1 MAAKVLREFS
11 DKKAARGV
19 HMNERRIIDYISNQ
33 AVRNPDR
40 PAICLSTNKS
50 INYKQLAEQI
60 NKLSRQLYEL
70 GFELNRR
77 IAIAMPHGP
86 EAIIA
91 FYAVASITTVVPL
104 NPNCLVTEL
113 KNYMMLAKVDAI
125 IVKEGYSAAVAQAAA
140 ETGIPVIIMDT
151 NGEGEFHFRVVGPV
165 SQKVDNIGHQENDIA
180 VVLFTSG
187 TTSTPKVVPVTHA
200 NLIKTVDITTE
211 IFGLKEED
219 RCISV
224 TPLFH
229 IYGIVGP
236 LLSAAATGSSV
247 ICLPSFNPQEF
258 FRILRELQIT
268 WYAASPAIHHAVAEY
283 AERIGVD
290 KANYALQLIRSGS
303 APLPVKVVEKLK
315 KYFGAIVVQGYG
327 LTETAGLGTCNPPI
341 PGKIKNESVGL
352 VTGCEIGI
360 IDEQKN
366 FLPQTM
372 VGQIVI
378 RGESIT
384 KGYENV
390 DDNSQIFLE
399 NGWFATGDQGYFDE
413 DGHLFITGRIKE
425 MINRGGVKIS
435 PYEVEEV
442 LGRHEDVIE
451 AAVFAAPHPY
461 LGEIPMALAV
471 LRPSS
476 LLTAENLKN
485 FLRDKISLSKMPVQ
499 IFLTAQIPKSANGK
513 IQRRLLY
520 RYIQNHPE
528 DFPAAL
534 LEVATE
540 EAEFNTATEKALAD
554 IWRELLKIEHVSN
567 ADDFFEVGGDSLMAE
582 MLFAEIERVLAIKL
596 PADTILAHRTLQELA
611 ALIDRENPTA
621 KEFDFIVPIN
631 PFGSRQPLF
640 CIHNVGGDVLTYRKL
655 ADYLDKDLP
664 VYGLSLNLEAKNL
677 QHPVRIVDLAAFY
690 IQEMRAV
697 QPNGP
702 YFVAGHSLGG
712 LLAYEISRQLQAQ
725 NQEIALLAMLDTR
738 LLNKKHRKP
747 LWKKLKHNYQKLSF
761 VPFRQIFHY
770 LKQKTL
776 DEIERFKV
784 KRFMRTYPAPLDHT
798 LNKAALKK
806 NLLQYAGRHYKP
818 ESYQGIITYFNAKQE
833 SKNYAE
839 ETLKGWSELADRVQ
853 VVDIDATHS
862 TIVTEPAVRE
872 LACKLEEALKTSTQ
886 KI

>member
-1 MAAKVLREFS
+1 MKKQRITDYLFAAV
-11 DKKAARGV
+11 
-19 HMNERRIIDYISNQ
+19 SN
-33 AVRNPDR
+33 NPES
-40 PAICLSTNKS
+40 PAIYLPDANFIS
-50 INYKQLAEQI
+50 YKHLAEQI
-60 NKLSRQLYEL
+60 NNLSGEL
-70 GFELNRR
+70 AKSGLANGNR
-77 IAIAMPHGP
+77 IAIIMPHGS
-86 EAIIA
+86 EAVLA
-91 FYAVASITTVVPL
+91 FYAVTLFAIAVPL
-104 NPNCLVTEL
+104 NQNASAEEL
-113 KNYMMLAKVDAI
+113 KKYMTLAKLDAI

-140 ETGIPVIIMDT
+140 ETGIPVIIMET
-151 NGEGEFHFRVVGPV
+151 NGAGEFHFRVDGVV
-165 SQKVDNIGHQENDIA
+165 SQKVDNARHQENDIA

-187 TTSTPKVVPVTHA
+187 TTSTPKVVPLTHA

-341 PGKIKNESVGL
+341 TEKIKNESVGL

-390 DDNSQIFLE
+390 DDNSQVFLE

-425 MINRGGVKIS
+425 MINRGGAKIS

-528 DFPAAL
+528 DFPAVL

-567 ADDFFEVGGDSLMAE
+567 TDDFFEVGGDSLMAE

-596 PADTILAHRTLQELA
+596 PAGTILANRTLQELA

-655 ADYLDKDLP
+655 ADYLDKELP

-677 QHPVRIVDLAAFY
+677 QHPVRIVDLAALY

-712 LLAYEISRQLQAQ
+712 MIAYEISRQLHAQ
-725 NQEIALLAMLDTR
+725 GQEVAILAMLDTR
-738 LLNKKHRKP
+738 LLNKKRRKP
-747 LWKKLKHNYQKLSF
+747 LWKKLKHNYQKLTA
-761 VPFRQIFHY
+761 VPLNQILQY
-770 LKQKTL
+770 LRQKTM
-776 DEIERFKV
+776 DEIERYKV
-784 KRFMRTYPAPLDHT
+784 KRFMRHYPAPLD
-798 LNKAALKK
+798 LALDKAALKK
-806 NLLQYAGRHYKP
+806 SILRYASRYYKA
-818 ESYQGIITYFNAKQE
+818 ENYQGTITYFNAE
-833 SKNYAE
+833 EENKNYCE
-839 ETLKGWSELADRVQ
+839 ESINAWAKLADSIK
-853 VVDIDATHS
+853 VVPINATHS
-862 TIVTEPAVRE
+862 SIVTDPAVQE
-872 LACKLEEALKTSTQ
+872 LAAKLSKSIQAVSQ
-886 KI
+886 KQT